1 METTNFNNQQVPLPN
16 ATATLVLGILS
27 IAICGFIG
35 LALGIV
41 ALILSNKDKKLI
53 TENPLLYTQG
63 SVSNSNAGRTCA
75 IIGVIVSSIVSVGLI
90 IYIIA
95 AISFFGEFARV
106 GY

>member
-1 METTNFNNQQVPLPN
+1 METNNLNNQQIPLPN

-53 TENPLLYTQG
+53 AENPIIYTQS

-75 IIGVIVSSIVSVGLI
+75 IIGVIISSIVTVGLI

-95 AISFFGEFARV
+95 VISIFGEFARI